1 LNRNALEL
9 NADFQ
14 QDDLSCVLDWQ
25 RLDVS
30 WAGDQVTLLHG
41 VPRHLLT
48 PPWQVLVLG
57 DGSTTRHLQL
67 LTGES
72 ISVDVVDMS
81 LIGMHSDCAPDLIQ
95 AVPGPRLR
103 RQVWLKTMSGQRL
116 AYAASWWEASHI
128 DEYLRNRSI
137 PIWSSLANLRM
148 ELYRDIR
155 EAFLGNSEALELA
168 FGCPGPFWGRYY
180 LFWHDGKPLTLIY
193 EVFSSCLESYLGASC
208 PDREGVVGGS

>member
-1 LNRNALEL
+1 LNKNVLKINSESL
-9 NADFQ
+9 LDNG
-14 QDDLSCVLDWQ
+14 SSVLDWQ
-25 RLDVS
+25 RLEMS
-30 WAGDQVTLLHG
+30 WVGDQMSLLHG

-72 ISVDVVDMS
+72 IAVDVFDMS
-81 LIGMHSDCAPDLIQ
+81 LIGLHTDHSSDLIQ

-103 RQVWLKTMSGQRL
+103 RQVWLKTASGKRL
-116 AYAASWWEASHI
+116 AYATSWWEASHV
-128 DEYLRNRSI
+128 DEYLQNRSI

-155 EAFLGNSEALELA
+155 EAFLGHSGALEQA

-193 EVFSSCLESYLGASC
+193 EVFSTCLEAYLGTSC
-208 PDREGVVGGS
+208 PER

>member
-1 LNRNALEL
+1 LNKNVLKINSEAPLD
-9 NADFQ
+9 AG
-14 QDDLSCVLDWQ
+14 SGVLDWQ
-25 RLDVS
+25 RLNLS
-30 WAGDQVTLLHG
+30 WVGDQVSLMHG

-57 DGSTTRHLQL
+57 DGSMTRHLQL

-72 ISVDVVDMS
+72 IAVDVIDMS
-81 LIGMHSDCAPDLIQ
+81 LIGLHTDQASELIQ

-103 RQVWLKTMSGQRL
+103 RQVWLKTDSGQRL
-116 AYAASWWEASHI
+116 AYATSWWEASHV
-128 DEYLRNRSI
+128 DEYLHNRSI
-137 PIWSSLANLRM
+137 PIWASLANLRM

-155 EAFLGNSEALELA
+155 EAFLGHSEALEQA

-193 EVFSSCLESYLGASC
+193 EVFSNGLETYLGASC
-208 PDREGVVGGS
+208 PEP